1 MPYSSAGGNVHFS
14 IIRVVSIRGRMEC
27 FPLTFRGLFQFLYF
41 FLYFFFFLAIL
52 WCRITNW
59 STWPNCSCRSC
70 PSRRADAKLEL
81 RSQLG
86 RRIWNDFTASSSAS
100 GATWPACSTESCL
113 IQRYVNLT
121 KLQVL
126 IFPTF
131 KEITTAKTQIR
142 NLTSQEWLPFF
153 LLAGLS
159 PLPLGLCVCLFFF
172 LFPCRFKGHV
182 YTKENESIMRPLR
195 DKGKKKLFC
204 SAGPDRD
211 GNLGGGML
219 YRKRGLAG
227 NPAGESR
234 SSPRHSITTSR
245 ITHTERESA
254 KTNPKMSTL
263 ASASFPRSDFSGAA
277 KLVPPPTYYR
287 VILTLYRRTSLA
299 HYKVGNSCQSCCWL
313 QPATV

>member
-1 MPYSSAGGNVHFS
+1 
-14 IIRVVSIRGRMEC
+14 
-27 FPLTFRGLFQFLYF
+27 
-41 FLYFFFFLAIL
+41 
-52 WCRITNW
+52 
-59 STWPNCSCRSC
+59 
-70 PSRRADAKLEL
+70 LEL

-245 ITHTERESA
+245 ITHTERERESA

-299 HYKVGNSCQSCCWL
+299 HYKVGNSCGSCCCCNL
-313 QPATV
+313 QLCRAALRFLLLFPFGNSFSSADGTMYSVQPVRIGKKSFSVAGYIIHTHTHTE

>member
-1 MPYSSAGGNVHFS
+1 M
-14 IIRVVSIRGRMEC
+14 
-27 FPLTFRGLFQFLYF
+27 
-41 FLYFFFFLAIL
+41 
-52 WCRITNW
+52 
-59 STWPNCSCRSC
+59 
-70 PSRRADAKLEL
+70 EL

-121 KLQVL
+121 KFQVL

-131 KEITTAKTQIR
+131 KKRTTATTQIR

-159 PLPLGLCVCLFFF
+159 PPPWASLCVSFF

-182 YTKENESIMRPLR
+182 YTEENESIMRPLR
-195 DKGKKKLFC
+195 DKGEKEKNFFC
-204 SAGPDRD
+204 SAGPGRD
-211 GNLGGGML
+211 GNVGGGML

-227 NPAGESR
+227 NPAGELR
-234 SSPRHSITTSR
+234 SSPPPPPHSITTSR
-245 ITHTERESA
+245 ITQREASA

-263 ASASFPRSDFSGAA
+263 ASVSFPRSDFSGAA
-277 KLVPPPTYYR
+277 KLIPPPTYYR

-299 HYKVGNSCQSCCWL
+299 HYKVGNSCGSCWL